1 MQNFISVDSTLNS
14 LVITSNLEKKKTIR
28 VLNYSKSDNFS
39 KDFQKILHKNKINF
53 LNAEL
58 LLVNLGP
65 GSYAGIRNIL
75 SSLKVFSIIFGIKLV
90 GFTNKSIG
98 KVFCINRKLKNFSK
112 KKLNLKKI
120 KIKKIIKVKK
130 QRNKSKKILKIKNK
144 KNSKKRIKVNKTTR
158 AAIVSI
164 IRFREKFNFKLNFNL
179 DSFILKFFQSIS
191 NSIDNI
197 KTIIAEEREHQ
208 KQKRIKE
215 MEIEKI
221 ESIKKIKLE
230 KELARK
236 HKEQELKEEAALV
249 KERKKEL
256 QKFIRI
262 EQALVRK
269 EQAEKQRKFLEQ
281 IRLEKKIEQ
290 FRKREALEIKNLEKY
305 VLSQERESYE
315 EVQQRI
321 EKIKQK
327 YQALRDQKIRERI
340 EQLGIKVEEGEDR
353 SSLLEKERQYN
364 EQRQKVEF
372 ALESFYRSAHSLCFQ
387 INKRYIPKYL
397 NILRVVDRRFET
409 GEIFIKWDEAQDED
423 WLILIYIKNNSP
435 SEGIVIEDKTNPE
448 KNVSHE
454 FKSNEIFRASDVMV
468 DSLTTLLDT
477 ERKKRKAS

>member
-1 MQNFISVDSTLNS
+1 M
-14 LVITSNLEKKKTIR
+14 KKK
-28 VLNYSKSDNFS
+28 K
-39 KDFQKILHKNKINF
+39 KK
-53 LNAEL
+53 
-58 LLVNLGP
+58 
-65 GSYAGIRNIL
+65 
-75 SSLKVFSIIFGIKLV
+75 
-90 GFTNKSIG
+90 
-98 KVFCINRKLKNFSK
+98 INRKLKNFSK
-112 KKLNLKKI
+112 KKLNLKKL

-144 KNSKKRIKVNKTTR
+144 KISKKRIKVNKTTR

-230 KELARK
+230 KELAK
-236 HKEQELKEEAALV
+236 KQKEQELKEEAALV

-305 VLSQERESYE
+305 ILSQERESYE